1 MACGF
6 VVQVALDRIT
16 TNEFDH
22 GSFWARSDVK
32 TNDAIIVPLAGN
44 QKMTKLIKTGFH

>member
-6 VVQVALDRIT
+6 VVQVALDQIT

-32 TNDAIIVPLAGN
+32 TNDAIIVPLAEKQSIGN
-44 QKMTKLIKTGFH
+44 QK